1 MSSKSRPP
9 APPAPIPGQRLDKWL
24 WAARFFKTRT
34 LAGDEIERGRV
45 LVNGQHAKPSREV
58 RPGDRLS
65 LRQGNSPVAREVQVL
80 GLSEAR
86 GPAPQ
91 AQLLYAET
99 PESIAAQADWQVRRP
114 YAVDPAVAMEQGRPT
129 KSDRRQLVEWQRWSA
144 SLDNDDSA

>member
-9 APPAPIPGQRLDKWL
+9 APPAPTPGQRLDKWL

-80 GLSEAR
+80 ALSDAR

-91 AQLLYAET
+91 AHLLYAET
-99 PESIAAQADWQVRRP
+99 PESLAAQAEWQIRRP
-114 YAVDPAVAMEQGRPT
+114 FAVDPAVAMEQGRPT

-144 SLDNDDSA
+144 SLDEDTS